1 MAVVWLMESNRSGRL
16 YSIQPS
22 SGPQLKLNNP
32 IIVVH
37 GGAGDWPVRLHK
49 PALTGVRAAAD
60 LGFKVLRDKGS
71 ALDAVETAVVSM
83 ENNPI
88 FNAGTGS
95 TLNLLGQ
102 VETDAAIMDGRTLR
116 GGAVALLRNIRNP
129 IKAAR
134 IVMDRTNHVL
144 IAGGAAEKL
153 AIESGLQRGDLRV
166 PRRVRAWKEGLK
178 KVRSKR
184 KRSSNKAAGIFLGR
198 FDTVGAL
205 AMDAEGNLAAGDS
218 TGGVSLKLP
227 GRIGDSPILGAGL
240 YAKNQCGA
248 ATATGIGEQAMRLV
262 ISKTACDFM
271 LEASGPVAATKVI
284 RLATK
289 AVGVGM
295 GILTLDSKGRFGV
308 AHNTRNLCWAFRTLS
323 ASREEMRGARVSK

>member
-1 MAVVWLMESNRSGRL
+1 M
-16 YSIQPS
+16 
-22 SGPQLKLNNP
+22 KLHNP
-32 IIVVH
+32 VIVVH
-37 GGAGDWPVRLHK
+37 GGAGDWPLKLHK
-49 PALTGVRAAAD
+49 PALSGVRTAAD
-60 LGFKVLRDKGS
+60 LGFKVLRDNGS
-71 ALDAVETAVVSM
+71 ALDAVEAAVVSM
-83 ENNPI
+83 EDNPI

-102 VETDAAIMDGRTLR
+102 IETDAAIMDGRTLR

-134 IVMDRTNHVL
+134 IVMDRTDHIL
-144 IAGGAAEKL
+144 IAGSAAEKL
-153 AIESGLQRGDLRV
+153 AIESGLQKGDLRV

-178 KVRSKR
+178 KLRSNR
-184 KRSSNKAAGIFLGR
+184 KRYSKKAAEIFSER
-198 FDTVGAL
+198 RSDTVGAL
-205 AMDAEGNLAAGDS
+205 AVDARGNLAVADS

-240 YAKNQCGA
+240 YANNHCGA

-271 LEASGPVAATKVI
+271 LKENGPAAATKVI

-289 AVGVGM
+289 TVGVGI

-323 ASREEMRGARVSK
+323 ASGEEMRGARVSK